1 MVEKPE
7 KPSALSL
14 LKIGGVSWSLLT
26 GSEKILFA
34 LRVCS
39 RVALNGLDF
48 IAVGLM
54 GLLGAITATG
64 LSGQNIEIFGVS
76 LPEPSAGNVI
86 TLVAVVALH
95 LRIPTVSS

>member
-1 MVEKPE
+1 MVRRPSPRAVGELDMVEKPE

-54 GLLGAITATG
+54 CYLE
-64 LSGQNIEIFGVS
+64 Q
-76 LPEPSAGNVI
+76 
-86 TLVAVVALH
+86 
-95 LRIPTVSS
+95 